1 MSKHQQIIV
10 TGIGTDIGKTVVSA
24 ILAQAL
30 KAFYW
35 KPLQAGELE
44 NSDTMKVNAWTDQ
57 NVTVLPEAFRLE
69 SAMSPHAAAAIDGV
83 EISQEALRL
92 PEINGNLVVEGA
104 GGILVP
110 VNHSGL
116 LLVDLFEDWNLP
128 IVVVSRHYVGSINH
142 TLLTLDFLKNKGFK
156 ILGIVFVGDENLPSE
171 TFICST
177 TGLEM
182 LARIPLTD
190 KVDTSFI
197 QSQAKRI
204 SIEKFVFTEN

>member
-35 KPLQAGELE
+35 KPIQAGELE
-44 NSDTMKVNAWTDQ
+44 NTDTMKVNGWTDQ
-57 NVTVLPEAFRLE
+57 NVTVLPEAFRLK
-69 SAMSPHAAAAIDGV
+69 SAISPHAAAAIDGV
-83 EISQEALRL
+83 KIARESLQL

-110 VNHSGL
+110 VNDSGL
-116 LLVDLFEDWNLP
+116 LLVELFEEWNLP
-128 IVVVSRHYVGSINH
+128 VVIVSRHYVGSINH
-142 TLLTLDFLKNKGFK
+142 TLLTVNYLKNKGFK
-156 ILGIVFVGDENLPSE
+156 ILGIVFVGHENVPSE

-177 TGLEM
+177 SGLEL
-182 LARIPLTD
+182 LARIPLTNR
-190 KVDTSFI
+190 VDTRFI
-197 QSQAKRI
+197 QSQAKLI
-204 SIEKFVFTEN
+204 STEKFVFTEN